1 MVGARVGW
9 GIGRKEKKKGVKPRL
24 GKGTKGCN
32 SSNRQDRDKRKTVIK
47 YLSDKGLVPR
57 MYKELLKLINKDK
70 KPQFWGSEGKE
81 AFLLW
86 CNRISGVSAASGCRF
101 EPQPTIMG

>member
-32 SSNRQDRDKRKTVIK
+32 SSNRQDRDRGGQKAVCKV
-47 YLSDKGLVPR
+47 
-57 MYKELLKLINKDK
+57 
-70 KPQFWGSEGKE
+70 Q
-81 AFLLW
+81 
-86 CNRISGVSAASGCRF
+86 NRGTGGGGDCYN
-101 EPQPTIMG
+101 